1 MVHHTEVFIIIIN
14 VNNCILS
21 HRLPVIETANH
32 IFTLRPLAMR
42 PTYTV
47 AMVPTPKTKRIFYL
61 I

>member
-21 HRLPVIETANH
+21 DRLSDIETANH

-42 PTYTV
+42 PTHTV
-47 AMVPTPKTKRIFYL
+47 AMVLTPKTKIIFYL
-61 I
+61 K